1 MRFIHIFTLREK
13 KTTRQLPI
21 GAYLKEIMDSKIISK
36 TKERS
41 DLRRAIPNLHQSSP
55 MRCHEQPELAPFTP
69 LWLGMSAH
77 TDCSSIA
84 RAVSR
89 KGWVMCLPYVSHYAH
104 TWLFR
109 KETPSWQS
117 KAKLSGAQI
126 LHDLHKNWKWKIK
139 IQHLNSISASSNLLM
154 YSSFLLHIL

>member
-1 MRFIHIFTLREK
+1 MQKSLSVCEIYSHL
-13 KTTRQLPI
+13 
-21 GAYLKEIMDSKIISK
+21 YLKRKKDNQTTSYWSIFKRNYGLKNNFQNKREIWSMACYPKFASK
-36 TKERS
+36 
-41 DLRRAIPNLHQSSP
+41 LP

-126 LHDLHKNWKWKIK
+126 LHDLHKN
-139 IQHLNSISASSNLLM
+139 
-154 YSSFLLHIL
+154 